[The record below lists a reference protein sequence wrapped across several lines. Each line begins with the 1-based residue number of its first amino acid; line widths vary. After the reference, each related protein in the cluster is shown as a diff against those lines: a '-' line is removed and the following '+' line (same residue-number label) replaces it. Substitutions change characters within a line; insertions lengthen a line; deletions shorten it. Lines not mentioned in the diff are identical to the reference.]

1 MSVPVQPAATVAP
14 LRDGPHGLEVLLVQR
29 SPALVFA
36 PGAWVFPGGR
46 VDEGDHRDGAER
58 APRLAAVRE
67 AAEEAGLLLDPD
79 ALVEV
84 AHWTTP
90 PGQVRRY
97 ATWFFVA
104 DANRCGG
111 VRVDGTEAVDYRW
124 LTPADAL
131 AAGRAHDLTLIRP
144 TIATLTELLDFADV
158 AAALAG
164 FATRAT
170 LRHAPG
176 S

>member
-1 MSVPVQPAATVAP
+1 MTVPVQPAATVAP
-14 LRDGPHGLEVLLVQR
+14 LRDGPRGLEVLLLQR
-29 SPALVFA
+29 SSAMVFA

-46 VDEGDHRDGAER
+46 VDEADYREGAEH

-67 AAEEAGLLLDPD
+67 AAEEAGVLLDPD
-79 ALVEV
+79 GLVLV

-111 VRVDGTEAVDYRW
+111 VRVDGVEAVDYRW

-131 AAGRAHDLTLIRP
+131 AAQRQHALTLIRP
-144 TIATLTELLDFADV
+144 TIATLTALCGFASV

-164 FATRAT
+164 FAARAAQW
-170 LRHAPG
+170 HAPD

>member
-1 MSVPVQPAATVAP
+1 MTVPVQPAATVAP
-14 LRDGPHGLEVLLVQR
+14 LRDGAHGLEVLLVQR

-46 VDEGDHRDGAER
+46 VDEADHRQGAER
-58 APRLAAVRE
+58 AARLAAIRE

-79 ALVEV
+79 TLVEV

-90 PGQVRRY
+90 PGQPRRF

-111 VRVDGTEAVDYRW
+111 VRVDGVEAVDYRW

-131 AAGRAHDLTLIRP
+131 AAGRRHDITLIRP
-144 TIATLTELLDFADV
+144 TIATLTELQDYPDV
-158 AAALAG
+158 ASALAG
-164 FATRAT
+164 FAGRTIQHHSPVA
-170 LRHAPG
+170 
-176 S
+176 

>member
-1 MSVPVQPAATVAP
+1 MSAPVRPAATVAP
-14 LRDGPHGLEVLLVQR
+14 LRDGPHGPEVLLLQR
-29 SPALVFA
+29 SPTLVFA
-36 PGAWVFPGGR
+36 PGAWVFPGRR
-46 VDEGDHRDGAER
+46 VDEADHGQGAGR

-79 ALVEV
+79 TLIEV

-111 VRVDGTEAVDYRW
+111 VRVDGIEAVDYRW
-124 LTPADAL
+124 LTAEAAL
-131 AAGRAHDLTLIRP
+131 GAGRRHELTLIRP
-144 TIATLTELLDFADV
+144 TIATLTELQAFADE
-158 AAALAG
+158 AAALAY
-164 FATRAT
+164 FAGRAV
-170 LRHAPG
+170 LRHTPDR
-176 S
+176 